1 MLTKHV
7 TVANRVAKYSH
18 RDGIIVCGNT
28 DYKIAFTFDSEWDSK
43 TTKYARFIWNGMY
56 KDIKFSG
63 TECSVPVIQG
73 AKSVEIGIC
82 SGDPEN
88 LTEDDFWTTTSAVI
102 PCEFSILCKTDNA
115 QFERVQ
121 QMRDEAIKAAEDARE
136 SAEGAE
142 QSAKTAAECATRAEN
157 ATVDVDKATEAA
169 KSASASAKSANAAA
183 DRAEK
188 ATVDVDKATA
198 AASSAATSATEAREA
213 VNSVDNA
220 FSQVNDLLKLLLN
233 GGA

>member
-56 KDIKFSG
+56 KDVKFSG

-88 LTEDDFWTTTSAVI
+88 LTEDDFWTTTSALI
-102 PCEFSILCKTDNA
+102 PCENSILCTTNQA
-115 QFERVQ
+115 QPERVQ
-121 QMRDEAIKAAEDARE
+121 QMRDEAIKAAEDAKE

-142 QSAKTAAECATRAEN
+142 KSAKTAAECATRAEN
-157 ATVDVDKATEAA
+157 ANVDVDKATEAA
-169 KSASASAKSANAAA
+169 KSASDSAQSASASAKSASDSA
-183 DRAEK
+183 K
-188 ATVDVDKATA
+188 S
-198 AASSAATSATEAREA
+198 ASTSAKSAATSEAKAKEA

-220 FSQVNDLLKLLLN
+220 FSQVNELLKLLIN
-233 GGA
+233 GGT